1 MRVKHSLM
9 IYSASQSV
17 NIINCLIGL
26 YLIVNLRGKQNSAP
40 VKIESEKVAGTHTQF

>member
-26 YLIVNLRGKQNSAP
+26 YLIVNLREQNRAP
-40 VKIESEKVAGTHTQF
+40 VKIESENVVGTHTQF